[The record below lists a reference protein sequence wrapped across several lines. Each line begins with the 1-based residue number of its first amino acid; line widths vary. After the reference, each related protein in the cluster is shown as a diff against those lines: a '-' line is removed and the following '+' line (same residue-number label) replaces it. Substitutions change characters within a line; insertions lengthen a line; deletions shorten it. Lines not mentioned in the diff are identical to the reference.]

1 MSTPKVIRRIKKRLW
16 DRLVE
21 VRSSLGEEAWCVVRD
36 FNSVCSREERRGVN
50 GVPSSVQIAEM
61 HFFNNF
67 RETVEWED
75 VDILGCHFTW
85 YHPNGMTMS

>member
-36 FNSVCSREERRGVN
+36 FNSVYSREERRGVN
-50 GVPSSVQIAEM
+50 GVPSR
-61 HFFNNF
+61 FK
-67 RETVEWED
+67 
-75 VDILGCHFTW
+75 
-85 YHPNGMTMS
+85 